1 MKSEVCE
8 ALLAV
13 VEDLAVVLLVGPRHV
28 VVVIEEGAVCLLQLG
43 EDGELL
49 EVSRRLGRDVDGS
62 ERRVELPKRRP
73 HECPGADPRGSPA
86 QCERA
91 LRQARLPVKLGGL
104 GLTSMAAIRRARL
117 GADDAVEG
125 RGDEP
130 VVFLRR
136 LDGHGRRHGAQEVD
150 EGGVGAVAREAV
162 LRLLRD
168 VEAGRVAQL
177 DDAVERLEGDAHPL
191 DQLRRAPA
199 DVAEKA
205 PSTLIPSSVPPPA
218 RSTLGRCPS
227 WTPACFL
234 VSATPTLLA
243 RRHPRLD
250 PRWTRRC
257 PSTCSST

>member
-1 MKSEVCE
+1 MLTARIEAGQREECVAVGEAVGVKSEVCE

-28 VVVIEEGAVCLLQLG
+28 VVVIEEGAVCVLQLG

-49 EVSRRLGRDVDGS
+49 EASRRLGRDVDGS

-73 HECPGADPRGSPA
+73 HERPGADPRGPPDRRHGGEAEPA
-86 QCERA
+86 ELDRE
-91 LRQARLPVKLGGL
+91 ARLPQRTLAL
-104 GLTSMAAIRRARL
+104 RRRARL

-130 VVFLRR
+130 VVLLRR

-150 EGGVGAVAREAV
+150 EGGVGAVAHEAV

-199 DVAEKA
+199 DVAEKGA
-205 PSTLIPSSVPPPA
+205 Q
-218 RSTLGRCPS
+218 
-227 WTPACFL
+227 
-234 VSATPTLLA
+234 
-243 RRHPRLD
+243 HLD
-250 PRWTRRC
+250 PEQQAAARALVPLRRRRVV
-257 PSTCSST
+257 PER